1 MSAFFLFGIVHPMTD
16 SKAPLATPILNL
28 LQGQLESLILGF
40 TPAHSPIEEQ
50 YLLAR
55 LGLKLHS
62 DTLQSADL
70 ARFQQHFVLYH
81 LLYRIQQHWLAQR
94 HGYLAIGLAKLQLL
108 PLTQA
113 LPPDADAGRQDYY
126 LNWQNFYAMTEQL
139 LDQHLDAFWQQLQRP
154 VVAVNTMAHS
164 EALALLGLPAGFTP
178 QQLKKAY
185 RTKALQLHPDRGGEQ
200 QQFILLQQAYQQLQQ
215 PG

>member
-1 MSAFFLFGIVHPMTD
+1 MTD
-16 SKAPLATPILNL
+16 TKAPLATPILNL

-40 TPAHSPIEEQ
+40 TPAHSLIEEQ

-55 LGLKLHS
+55 LGLKLHN

-113 LPPDADAGRQDYY
+113 LAPDADTGRQDYY

-139 LDQHLDAFWQQLQRP
+139 LDQHLAAFWQQLPRP
-154 VVAVNTMAHS
+154 VMPADVMPQHK
-164 EALALLGLPAGFTP
+164 ALALLGLTPTFTL

-185 RTKALQLHPDRGGEQ
+185 RSKALQLHPDRGGEQ
-200 QQFILLQQAYQQLQQ
+200 LQFILLQQAYQQLLQS
-215 PG
+215 G